1 MTDADVDGSHIRTL
15 LLTFFFRQMRELI
28 DRGHVYIAQPPLYK
42 LTRGKQSQYL
52 KDEAAFDNY
61 LTQNALEGAAL
72 YVNQDAPP
80 ITGEGLEAL
89 VKTYHAAEGV
99 INRLCRVYAPTVLWQ
114 LPFIAPL
121 DADAMGDQPTMESF
135 CDALSERLQTVSDK
149 AQNFSAELRQDPER
163 GHWYPVVT
171 QISHSIATEII
182 LGRSFF
188 ASKDYATLVECGN
201 NIRDLIE
208 VSGYFKR
215 GEKQFQT
222 QEFAAGLDWLLQ
234 EARKG
239 TAVQRYKGLGEMN
252 PGQLWETTMDPDV
265 RRMLKVTIEDAI
277 LADQMFTTLMGDDV
291 EPRREFIEENALAV
305 ENLDF

>member
-1 MTDADVDGSHIRTL
+1 
-15 LLTFFFRQMRELI
+15 
-28 DRGHVYIAQPPLYK
+28 
-42 LTRGKQSQYL
+42 
-52 KDEAAFDNY
+52 
-61 LTQNALEGAAL
+61 
-72 YVNQDAPP
+72 
-80 ITGEGLEAL
+80 
-89 VKTYHAAEGV
+89 
-99 INRLCRVYAPTVLWQ
+99 
-114 LPFIAPL
+114 
-121 DADAMGDQPTMESF
+121 MGDQPTMESF
-135 CDALSERLQTVSDK
+135 CAALSERLQTVSDK

>member
-1 MTDADVDGSHIRTL
+1 MKGKILNVERARFDKMLGSAEVGNIVTALGCGIGKTEFNPDKLRYHNIIIMTDADVDGSHIRTL

-121 DADAMGDQPTMESF
+121 DVDA
-135 CDALSERLQTVSDK
+135 CV
-149 AQNFSAELRQDPER
+149 
-163 GHWYPVVT
+163 
-171 QISHSIATEII
+171 
-182 LGRSFF
+182 
-188 ASKDYATLVECGN
+188 
-201 NIRDLIE
+201 
-208 VSGYFKR
+208 
-215 GEKQFQT
+215 
-222 QEFAAGLDWLLQ
+222 
-234 EARKG
+234 
-239 TAVQRYKGLGEMN
+239 
-252 PGQLWETTMDPDV
+252 DV
-265 RRMLKVTIEDAI
+265 
-277 LADQMFTTLMGDDV
+277 
-291 EPRREFIEENALAV
+291 
-305 ENLDF
+305 